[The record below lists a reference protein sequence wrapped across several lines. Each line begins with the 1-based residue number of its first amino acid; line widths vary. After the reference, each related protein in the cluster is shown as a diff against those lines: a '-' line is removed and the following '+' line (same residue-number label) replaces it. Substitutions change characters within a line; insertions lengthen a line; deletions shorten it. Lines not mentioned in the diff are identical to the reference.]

1 MLYRGK
7 AISFGTVFLQLSKL
21 QNLFIPCSW
30 GLFGGKVAQSD
41 VVTDLVAHRHGVSLE
56 IWWLTDMVSPWRSG
70 GSQRCSLIGD
80 LMAHRDGVPKKI

>member
-1 MLYRGK
+1 M
-7 AISFGTVFLQLSKL
+7 
-21 QNLFIPCSW
+21 
-30 GLFGGKVAQSD
+30 AQSD

-80 LMAHRDGVPKKI
+80 LMAHRDGVPKKIWWLTGMGSHWIYGGSL